1 MAVVENLGSE
11 HDNAL
16 RELKE
21 ATKSNTKSTLNAK
34 IVTFQNGV
42 HSDIAGDMVD
52 NSLMSNN
59 IAREALHRVIAS
71 KKRLDEAK
79 RDAGVMLG
87 GAGKNAFRKQMCRKK
102 IMDHEKEARR
112 METKLH
118 NMQAKARA
126 ASEFLVAKLR
136 KAHAAAAMIKSQN
149 SLWSKSFR
157 LEVSR
162 NATIAADVARN
173 DSNAAKQRV
182 DYYVES
188 VENQRMDARRVA
200 DECVA
205 VLGPVKRSL
214 MKPKE
219 EDPDLK
225 GLKKFVL
232 EPEEKPTTLD
242 AMKQIQ
248 EVAKDQLKAAIE
260 DKSSWVK
267 HLIKPGTWLDQNQ
280 KQQQEQNDDH
290 KHEGS
295 SGSSGGSSDSQS
307 DSDAGDSNGSS
318 GASGSSDDSSSGG
331 ESESSSSPINKQQES
346 GSKSSSGSGSSS
358 SS

>member
-1 MAVVENLGSE
+1 
-11 HDNAL
+11 
-16 RELKE
+16 
-21 ATKSNTKSTLNAK
+21 
-34 IVTFQNGV
+34 
-42 HSDIAGDMVD
+42 
-52 NSLMSNN
+52 
-59 IAREALHRVIAS
+59 
-71 KKRLDEAK
+71 
-79 RDAGVMLG
+79 
-87 GAGKNAFRKQMCRKK
+87 
-102 IMDHEKEARR
+102 

-126 ASEFLVAKLR
+126 ASEFFVAKLR
-136 KAHAAAAMIKSQN
+136 KAHAAAALIKTQN

-162 NATIAADVARN
+162 NASLTADIARN

-182 DYYVES
+182 DYYVEA

-232 EPEEKPTTLD
+232 EPEEKPTTHD

-248 EVAKDQLKAAIE
+248 EVAKEQLKDAIE
-260 DKSSWVK
+260 DKNSWVK

-290 KHEGS
+290 KK
-295 SGSSGGSSDSQS
+295 D
-307 DSDAGDSNGSS
+307 DSD
-318 GASGSSDDSSSGG
+318 
-331 ESESSSSPINKQQES
+331 
-346 GSKSSSGSGSSS
+346 SGSSS
-358 SS
+358 SSSSSQAQSESESGSTQPQTQGSESESGSESEQGSGQKIQQQSGSDSSGSDSASDSGSDERATQ